1 MRLTLWFFGLAAA
14 AAGVQLAGQHERRLE
29 NLRRIEEKM
38 RANLMATARRPPLRD
53 EGDSSDGD
61 YDDRDYYARR
71 PVDVMI
77 VAPAAAELPAAAP
90 LLEALEL
97 SPVRGARRTTNSIGV
112 FVCDISTLLEDGEQQ
127 PANSPPVPATDADR
141 FVMRWLENPNGGLID
156 GAPERLIL
164 SSLVAGN
171 GELIMFGGLRK
182 ESMVNSATV
191 SEVSNGLHFLTF
203 RRGPL

>member
-1 MRLTLWFFGLAAA
+1 
-14 AAGVQLAGQHERRLE
+14 
-29 NLRRIEEKM
+29 M

-53 EGDSSDGD
+53 EGDSSDGE
-61 YDDRDYYARR
+61 YDDRDYFSRR
-71 PVDVMI
+71 PVDVLI

-97 SPVRGARRTTNSIGV
+97 SPVRGARRTNNSIGV
-112 FVCDISTLLEDGEQQ
+112 FVCDISALLEDGEQSDEELH
-127 PANSPPVPATDADR
+127 ANATANPPPTTDADR
-141 FVMRWLENPNGGLID
+141 FVMRWLESPNGGLID

-182 ESMVNSATV
+182 ESMANSATV